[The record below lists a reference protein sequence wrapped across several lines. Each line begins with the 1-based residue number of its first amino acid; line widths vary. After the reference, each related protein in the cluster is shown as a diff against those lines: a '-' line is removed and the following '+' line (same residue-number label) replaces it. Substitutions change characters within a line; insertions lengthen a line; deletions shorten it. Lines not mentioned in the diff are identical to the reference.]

1 MLFNFLRAAALG
13 TITLIAV
20 VAFATQAFAAAKDY
34 KFEIVSAQPAGPGK
48 TDVVVRLIHT
58 PGNNPVPGAVIF
70 QTRAD
75 MGPDSMQ
82 SMTTAVRPGTA
93 PQPGFYQFQVDTS
106 MAGNWALTL
115 SAKVQGETETVTATV
130 NFQAA
135 K

>member
-75 MGPDSMQ
+75 MGPDGMQ